1 MDGAEF
7 QSNANEVVQ
16 LSPSADE
23 PYAGITI
30 YQERGNTSP
39 LMTINGGSG
48 SELSGF
54 VYAPSAHV
62 NYAGNASMSGAG
74 DCIRIV
80 GKTIE
85 LTGNSNVSADCEAE
99 LGGREVNAGRQISLV
114 R

>member
-1 MDGAEF
+1 MRSCNCPVD
-7 QSNANEVVQ
+7 
-16 LSPSADE
+16 DE

-39 LMTINGGSG
+39 LSINGDSG
-48 SELSGF
+48 SDVSGF
-54 VYAPSAHV
+54 IRPERACVLCRKCFYV
-62 NYAGNASMSGAG
+62 RAG

-85 LTGNSNVSADCEAE
+85 LTGNANVSADCEVE
-99 LGGREVNAGRQISLV
+99 LDGREINAGRQISLV